1 MQLNKFSDF
10 GLRLLMYLL
19 QPSETLVT
27 IAQAAKALQVSENH
41 LVKVTHFM
49 AKQGWIISTRGKGG
63 GIRLAPSA
71 YQLPIGE
78 IIRTLEHDEK
88 AVNCLEPACV
98 LRFSCGLKSV
108 LDDALEQFYQ
118 HLNQYQLQDAL
129 HQPVQSSLD
138 KHDQLARIASVQLN
152 APVQTSPNDPT

>member
-1 MQLNKFSDF
+1 
-10 GLRLLMYLL
+10 
-19 QPSETLVT
+19 
-27 IAQAAKALQVSENH
+27 
-41 LVKVTHFM
+41 M

-108 LDDALEQFYQ
+108 LDDALEQ
-118 HLNQYQLQDAL
+118 DAL

-138 KHDQLARIASVQLN
+138 KHDQLARIASVQLH

>member
-19 QPSETLVT
+19 QPRDELAT
-27 IAQAAKALQVSENH
+27 IAQAAQDLKISENH

-49 AKQGWIISTRGKGG
+49 SKQGWIISTRGKGG
-63 GIRLAPSA
+63 GIRLAEHA
-71 YQLPIGE
+71 YELPIGE
-78 IIRTLEHDEK
+78 LVRTLEHDEK

-108 LDDALEQFYQ
+108 LDQALEQFYQ
-118 HLNQYQLQDAL
+118 HLNSYQLKDAL
-129 HQPVQSSLD
+129 ERPVPYSLKKDADHQS
-138 KHDQLARIASVQLN
+138 IAHVNLHH
-152 APVQTSPNDPT
+152 